1 MIGAVVDPLPARS
14 DLPVPVTFS
23 AVSREYWFEGT
34 AELVNVVST
43 ELIAFPKAERTAES
57 DIGLDSFQAACSA
70 WPRTAVFGSA
80 AIVAVIV
87 AARVGSDVVRYGII
101 KRRVSAVV

>member
-43 ELIAFPKAERTAES
+43 ES